1 MAPTKSNDV
10 VCPLCNSKFSYP
22 ADAAG
27 SRVECPHCGG
37 KVKIAGAV
45 SDRNDDDEWLR
56 LEDDFPPATTESAR
70 SKVVSIPVN
79 VKPKES
85 FFDDGTLDEFQ
96 IPDLPP
102 VAAMPM
108 PESGSMKAVVPPLSE
123 EDLEALSG
131 FATNEDQLPAP
142 MKVVRAESPDDS
154 FRVRCPICESLT
166 YAKLRQ
172 VGKKIRCSD
181 CHSAILVPPPPK
193 AKVTYQPD
201 IESAKAYTFQGGDNS
216 GDHPKPADPFRK
228 SADEYLR
235 GAEAAVAERADDDD
249 WTVPSIKDWAGNI
262 FGIFRNPS
270 VIGYWIFLSA
280 MAAIPTC
287 IAVQFKSS
295 MIVMGIFAGSVLF
308 AGIVVAHGFAILQ
321 SIANGEKEVTEW
333 PVVDFFA
340 WIGPLF
346 VAMSAV
352 AVSMGPAWLLGQYV
366 FGFSLATVMIAM
378 LSLYLLYPFV
388 LLSMLDAESV
398 MVPFSIEVSKSVTKC
413 SEQWGALYLTSAIV
427 FFVLFCIFLATAGMP
442 LMMGIVVSVASTVAT
457 TFIYFALIG
466 QLAFAIGHS
475 INAPPM
481 VNDVI
486 RKPKLPD

>member
-1 MAPTKSNDV
+1 
-10 VCPLCNSKFSYP
+10 
-22 ADAAG
+22 
-27 SRVECPHCGG
+27 
-37 KVKIAGAV
+37 
-45 SDRNDDDEWLR
+45 
-56 LEDDFPPATTESAR
+56 
-70 SKVVSIPVN
+70 
-79 VKPKES
+79 
-85 FFDDGTLDEFQ
+85 
-96 IPDLPP
+96 
-102 VAAMPM
+102 
-108 PESGSMKAVVPPLSE
+108 
-123 EDLEALSG
+123 
-131 FATNEDQLPAP
+131 
-142 MKVVRAESPDDS
+142 
-154 FRVRCPICESLT
+154 
-166 YAKLRQ
+166 
-172 VGKKIRCSD
+172 
-181 CHSAILVPPPPK
+181 
-193 AKVTYQPD
+193 
-201 IESAKAYTFQGGDNS
+201 
-216 GDHPKPADPFRK
+216 
-228 SADEYLR
+228 
-235 GAEAAVAERADDDD
+235 
-249 WTVPSIKDWAGNI
+249 
-262 FGIFRNPS
+262 
-270 VIGYWIFLSA
+270 
-280 MAAIPTC
+280 
-287 IAVQFKSS
+287 
-295 MIVMGIFAGSVLF
+295 MIVMGIFAGSVLY
-308 AGIVVAHGFAILQ
+308 AGIVVAPGFAILQ